1 MDYCAWPFGH
11 REVAGD
17 KRPRWRAR
25 PQRGWRPRGTIVD
38 EKGGGKKAGAHR
50 DLQVSK
56 AGLGESSP
64 ERIVDGVRRPRR
76 KKTTR
81 IRRSS
86 ASQLEMAAVVDAE
99 EADRVDGTAAR

>member
-17 KRPRWRAR
+17 ERPRRRAR
-25 PQRGWRPRGTIVD
+25 PQRGWRLRGTVVD

-56 AGLGESSP
+56 AGSGESSP
-64 ERIVDGVRRPRR
+64 ERIADGVCRAKEEEDGDAGAPLLPGSRRL
-76 KKTTR
+76 
-81 IRRSS
+81 
-86 ASQLEMAAVVDAE
+86 A
-99 EADRVDGTAAR
+99 